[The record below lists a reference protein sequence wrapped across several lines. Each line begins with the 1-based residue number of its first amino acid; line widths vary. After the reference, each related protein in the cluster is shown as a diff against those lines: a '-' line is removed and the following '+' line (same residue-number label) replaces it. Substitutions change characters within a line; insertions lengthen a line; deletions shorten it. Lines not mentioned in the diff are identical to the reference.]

1 MTFVIVFL
9 EVKPM
14 NTSIPQ
20 NIKRLRQQ
28 NGLTQEQMAE
38 KLFVTRQTIS
48 LWENGRTQPDIET
61 LERIAAVFQVD
72 LMTVLYGGNR
82 VQTDGDRYGQ
92 SLIRWILVSAVLC
105 GLLYLLQVLT
115 SKHLVRWD
123 GSWLMWLGLANYH
136 VLFPVTLLG
145 CGGWL
150 AYLMD
155 HNTGTPCTALK
166 KILAVACL
174 ILCLVCALSWW
185 IPFLTQNDWLRQL
198 HIDLYYGTVS
208 CQWLQPAF
216 GYGIVWSI
224 LTLRK
229 S

>member
-1 MTFVIVFL
+1 
-9 EVKPM
+9 M
-14 NTSIPQ
+14 NTSIPK

-28 NGLTQEQMAE
+28 AGLTQDQLAE
-38 KLFVTRQTIS
+38 KLFVTRQTVS
-48 LWENGRTQPDIET
+48 LWENGKTQPDIET

-82 VQTDGDRYGQ
+82 TQADGDWYGQ
-92 SLIRWILVSAVLC
+92 RLIRWVLVSAGLC

-123 GSWLMWLGLANYH
+123 KSWLMWLGLVNYH
-136 VLFPVTLLG
+136 LLFPAALLG

-150 AYLMD
+150 AYLMERKKGVS
-155 HNTGTPCTALK
+155 NSWRK
-166 KILAVACL
+166 KIVAAICLAV
-174 ILCLVCALSWW
+174 CLVCALSWW
-185 IPFLTQNDWLRQL
+185 IPFFTQNLCLRQL

-208 CQWLQPAF
+208 CQWLQPAL

-224 LTLRK
+224 YKLRK
-229 S
+229 